1 MHKILQ
7 KQLKKLGY
15 KDGVFPEGNLEKF
28 IELVDITY
36 KEADEEREFLEH
48 TLETSSQEMAEL
60 FEELKKKSQTELAKS
75 EARYKELAT
84 KDMLTGI
91 LNRFAFQEELKRI
104 ISNSKRTG
112 SKFALLFLD
121 LDHFKEVN
129 DTHGHHL
136 GDKLLQEVVKK
147 VLPNIRAEDVFAR
160 LGGDE
165 FVLIFTNIQEEN
177 LPKLVEKAISMFR
190 CPCVIDDKEL
200 HVTTSIGVAVFP
212 DDADNEIELMK
223 KADQAMYKSKELG
236 RNQVVYFNTLSK
248 LDSEKSSS
256 SESASIAI

>member
-1 MHKILQ
+1 MHKVLQ

-15 KDGVFPEGNLEKF
+15 KDGRFPKGNLEKF

-60 FEELKKKSQTELAKS
+60 FEELKRKSQSELAKS
-75 EARYKELAT
+75 EARYRELAT
-84 KDMLTGI
+84 KDILTGI

-104 ISNSKRTG
+104 ISSSKRTG

-129 DTHGHHL
+129 DTYGHDM
-136 GDKLLQEVVKK
+136 GDKLLQEVARRV
-147 VLPNIRAEDVFAR
+147 VPNIRAEDVFAR

-165 FVLIFTNIQEEN
+165 FVLVFTNIRQEK
-177 LPKLVEKAISMFR
+177 LHKLVEKAITMFR
-190 CPCVIDDKEL
+190 KPWIIDGIDL
-200 HVTTSIGVAVFP
+200 HVTTSMGVVVYP
-212 DDADNEIELMK
+212 DDAKSEADLMK
-223 KADQAMYKSKELG
+223 KADAAMYKSKELG
-236 RNQVVYFNTLSK
+236 RNQIVYYDTL
-248 LDSEKSSS
+248 
-256 SESASIAI
+256 

>member
-1 MHKILQ
+1 MHKVLQ

-15 KDGVFPEGNLEKF
+15 EDGRFPEGNLEKF

-60 FEELKKKSQTELAKS
+60 FEELKRKSQSELAKS
-75 EARYKELAT
+75 EARYRELAT
-84 KDMLTGI
+84 KDILTGI

-104 ISNSKRTG
+104 ISSSKRTG
-112 SKFALLFLD
+112 SSFALLFLD

-129 DTHGHHL
+129 DTYGHDM
-136 GDKLLQEVVKK
+136 GDKLLQEVARR

-165 FVLIFTNIQEEN
+165 FVLIFTNIRQEK
-177 LPKLVEKAISMFR
+177 LHKLVEKAIAMFR
-190 CPCVIDDKEL
+190 QPWIIDGIDL
-200 HVTTSIGVAVFP
+200 HVTTSMGVVIYP
-212 DDADNEIELMK
+212 DDAKSEADLMK
-223 KADQAMYKSKELG
+223 RADAAMYKSKELG
-236 RNQVVYFNTLSK
+236 RNQIVYYDTL
-248 LDSEKSSS
+248 
-256 SESASIAI
+256 

>member
-1 MHKILQ
+1 MHKVLQ

-15 KDGVFPEGNLEKF
+15 EDGRFPEGNLEKF

-60 FEELKKKSQTELAKS
+60 FEELKQKSQSELAKS

-84 KDMLTGI
+84 KDILTGI
-91 LNRFAFQEELKRI
+91 LNRFAFQEELKRV
-104 ISNSKRTG
+104 ISNANRTG

-129 DTHGHHL
+129 DTYGHDI
-136 GDKLLQEVVKK
+136 GDKLLQEVARR

-165 FVLIFTNIQEEN
+165 FVLIFTNIHKET
-177 LPKLVEKAISMFR
+177 LHRLVEKAIGMFR
-190 CPCVIDDKEL
+190 RPWVIDSIDL
-200 HVTTSIGVAVFP
+200 PVTASMGVVIYP
-212 DDADNEIELMK
+212 DDADKEADLIK
-223 KADQAMYKSKELG
+223 KADAAMYKSKELG
-236 RNQVVYFNTLSK
+236 RNQIVYYDTL
-248 LDSEKSSS
+248 
-256 SESASIAI
+256 